1 MGEVSSA
8 DSFYNIFRKY
18 KMEFLAQYHRFV
30 VHFPIAFL
38 SVYFLFEVAGLITK
52 KEYIQK
58 ASTILLGLGIFFS
71 LIAVLTGNQA
81 FEVYKNNPEI
91 QNAVSIINEHEQF
104 ATISLFYFTGLFFIK
119 IYLVIKKKLKTNFKL
134 LLIFLGFV
142 GAILIFLT
150 GHYGG
155 ELVYKF
161 GLGTDLFGK

>member
-1 MGEVSSA
+1 M
-8 DSFYNIFRKY
+8 
-18 KMEFLAQYHRFV
+18 
-30 VHFPIAFL
+30 
-38 SVYFLFEVAGLITK
+38 AGLIVK

-58 ASTILLGLGIFFS
+58 TSAILLGVGILFS
-71 LIAVLTGNQA
+71 LLAVLTGNQA
-81 FEVYKNNPEI
+81 YEFYKNNPQI
-91 QNAVSIINEHEQF
+91 QNAVSSINEHEQY
-104 ATISLFYFTGLFFIK
+104 ATISLFYFTALFFLK
-119 IYLVIKKKLKTNFKL
+119 VYLIIKKKSSIILTL

>member
-1 MGEVSSA
+1 
-8 DSFYNIFRKY
+8 
-18 KMEFLAQYHRFV
+18 MEFLAQYHRV
-30 VHFPIAFL
+30 IVHFPIAFL
-38 SVYFLFEVAGLITK
+38 SVYFLFEIAGLIIK

-58 ASTILLGLGIFFS
+58 TSAIMLGLGILFS
-71 LIAVLTGNQA
+71 LLAVLTGNQA
-81 FEVYKNNPEI
+81 YEFYKNNPQI
-91 QNAVSIINEHEQF
+91 QNAVNSINEHEQY
-104 ATISLFYFTGLFFIK
+104 ATISLFYFTALFFLK
-119 IYLVIKKKLKTNFKL
+119 VYLIIKKNSSTILIL

>member
-1 MGEVSSA
+1 
-8 DSFYNIFRKY
+8 
-18 KMEFLAQYHRFV
+18 MEFLAQYHRVV

-38 SVYFLFEVAGLITK
+38 SVYFLFEIAGLIIK
-52 KEYIQK
+52 KEYLQK
-58 ASTILLGLGIFFS
+58 TSAIMLGVGILFS
-71 LIAVLTGNQA
+71 LLAVLTGNQA
-81 FEVYKNNPEI
+81 YEFYKNNPQI
-91 QNAVSIINEHEQF
+91 QNAVSSINEHEQY
-104 ATISLFYFTGLFFIK
+104 ATISLFYFTALFFLK
-119 IYLVIKKKLKTNFKL
+119 VYLIIKKKSSIILTL

>member
-1 MGEVSSA
+1 
-8 DSFYNIFRKY
+8 
-18 KMEFLAQYHRFV
+18 MEFLAQYHRVV

-38 SVYFLFEVAGLITK
+38 SVYFLFEIAGLIIK

-58 ASTILLGLGIFFS
+58 TSAILLGVGILFS
-71 LIAVLTGNQA
+71 LLAVLTGNQA
-81 FEVYKNNPEI
+81 YEFYKNNPQI
-91 QNAVSIINEHEQF
+91 QNAVSSINEHEQY
-104 ATISLFYFTGLFFIK
+104 ATISLFYFTALFFLK
-119 IYLVIKKKLKTNFKL
+119 VYLIIKKKSSIILIL